1 MTAVRI
7 VFLGTPGFALPA
19 LDRLVHSENEVA
31 AVYTQPDEPAGR
43 GRKLVPPAVKAA
55 ALHYGL
61 TVRQPS
67 SLRQPE
73 EVEKLA
79 ELQPSA
85 IVVAAY
91 GRLLPQSVLDIP
103 RYGCLNIHPSLLP
116 RHRGPAPVAAAILAG
131 DEVTG
136 VSIMLLDKGMDS
148 GPVLAQREWPVSPED
163 TTATLT
169 ASLAEMGAQ
178 LLMETLPLWVGG
190 KLAPQPQDN
199 GRATY
204 SRMVTKEDGQM
215 DWLRPAVELWRRVK
229 AFQPWPGCHTTW
241 QGKLVSIIEAVPL
254 PGEGEPGR
262 VVGTKGAK
270 GAPLGVQTGDGILG
284 LVRLQLQGKRAMTA
298 EEFVRGQ
305 RGFIGS
311 LLPS

>member
-7 VFLGTPGFALPA
+7 VFLGTPDFALPA
-19 LDRLVHSENEVA
+19 LDCLVHSENEVV

-61 TVRQPS
+61 TVRQPA

-116 RHRGPAPVAAAILAG
+116 SHRGPAPVAASILAG

-204 SRMVTKEDGQM
+204 SRMAIKEDGQM
-215 DWLRPAVELWRRVK
+215 DWLCPAVELWRRVR

-262 VVGTKGAK
+262 VVETKGAK
-270 GAPLGVQTGDGILG
+270 CAPLGVQTGDGILG
-284 LVRLQLQGKRAMTA
+284 LVRLQLEGKRARTA

-305 RGFIGS
+305 RGFVGS